1 MKKLNN
7 YLEIRVKIFL
17 SLLLAGIQIIGYSF
31 SVQNNWNL
39 VFQKKMLIVWLIGSA
54 LFFVVISLVYRVL
67 DKLENKDKTSFEI
80 TRKKVVILAL
90 ILLLCWLPYI
100 IIFYPGSANP
110 DVGDQLGQFFHNS
123 TMCWTAKYVN
133 LVNPE
138 RSLWNNHHPVFHTL
152 ILGLFVEFGKNIG
165 HKTIGLFCLTMIQII
180 LMIGV
185 FAYIILYLKKVNVN
199 KKIVRIIFVFYALWP
214 LAPLTTLSLCKD
226 TFFTICVLIATIMLF
241 HMLKSPVD
249 FYENKKNLIGLI
261 IVFILMGLFR
271 NNGLYLLIV
280 ALPIFL
286 LIGKGARKRIFVSF
300 LIPIIFLG
308 VFMPKVVF
316 RAAQIAPG
324 SEKEMLSVPLQQVAR
339 VLKEHEKKISTKD
352 KKIIENTMCPGRDY
366 HFLIQVYN
374 PRFADPVKATYNKQQ
389 TAKQKQDFLKVWKK
403 YLFRYPGVYI
413 QAAINNNYE
422 YFYYERYGKGVLYYN
437 GITVEK
443 EYFLGMENSP
453 RTKAIRSKI
462 WNTMYSI
469 KENPYIGWIFN
480 IGFYMNIFIIIMVYA
495 LIKKKYKTIAAFSL
509 IILNMG
515 INLIGPIVYMR
526 YAYFFIMSIPLILGF
541 IQDEKDIKER

>member
-67 DKLENKDKTSFEI
+67 DKLEDKDKTSFEI

-199 KKIVRIIFVFYALWP
+199 
-214 LAPLTTLSLCKD
+214 
-226 TFFTICVLIATIMLF
+226 
-241 HMLKSPVD
+241 
-249 FYENKKNLIGLI
+249 
-261 IVFILMGLFR
+261 
-271 NNGLYLLIV
+271 
-280 ALPIFL
+280 
-286 LIGKGARKRIFVSF
+286 
-300 LIPIIFLG
+300 
-308 VFMPKVVF
+308 
-316 RAAQIAPG
+316 
-324 SEKEMLSVPLQQVAR
+324 
-339 VLKEHEKKISTKD
+339 
-352 KKIIENTMCPGRDY
+352 
-366 HFLIQVYN
+366 
-374 PRFADPVKATYNKQQ
+374 
-389 TAKQKQDFLKVWKK
+389 
-403 YLFRYPGVYI
+403 
-413 QAAINNNYE
+413 
-422 YFYYERYGKGVLYYN
+422 
-437 GITVEK
+437 
-443 EYFLGMENSP
+443 
-453 RTKAIRSKI
+453 
-462 WNTMYSI
+462 
-469 KENPYIGWIFN
+469 
-480 IGFYMNIFIIIMVYA
+480 
-495 LIKKKYKTIAAFSL
+495 
-509 IILNMG
+509 
-515 INLIGPIVYMR
+515 
-526 YAYFFIMSIPLILGF
+526 
-541 IQDEKDIKER
+541 